1 MGRTHPV
8 TGPPDD
14 DPPRTPDGPARPRT
28 VHLTESDLP
37 AVVERSDWD
46 GGWVLRIG
54 GIEQSHVDL
63 ADPSRI
69 SHEYLRRIA
78 AAVDTVRP
86 RGEPLTIAHLGG
98 GALTLVRYVQATR
111 PDSEQ
116 LVIELERELVSF
128 VVGALPLPAGTR
140 LEVVVGDARD
150 RLREM
155 PGRLFDV
162 VVLDVFSGE
171 ASPPHLAAEEFYVE
185 ALEHLEVD
193 GLLLVNVGDDA
204 GQHFIAA
211 QAAALEAASVS
222 LGLPGV
228 WMLTAAALVERGDFG
243 NYVLLAGGAL
253 AAADIDEQSQRW
265 WAAGPH
271 PAAVLDP
278 EETARFVWRRGR

>member
-1 MGRTHPV
+1 MARTVPDED
-8 TGPPDD
+8 TRDD
-14 DPPRTPDGPARPRT
+14 DLPRPGGPARPRT
-28 VHLTESDLP
+28 VHLTESDQP

-46 GGWVLRIG
+46 EGWVLRIG

-63 ADPSRI
+63 EDPSRI
-69 SHEYLRRIA
+69 AHEYLRRIA
-78 AAVDTVRP
+78 AVVDTVRP
-86 RGEPLTIAHLGG
+86 RGEPITIAHLGG

-128 VVGALPLPAGTR
+128 VIGALPLPEGTR

-155 PGRLFDV
+155 PGRLFDA

-185 ALEHLEVD
+185 ALEHLETD
-193 GLLLVNVGDDA
+193 GMLLVNVGDDA

-211 QAAALEAASVS
+211 QAAALEAASAS

-228 WMLTAAALVERGDFG
+228 RMLTAAALVERGDFG
-243 NYVLLAGGAL
+243 NYVLLSGGAL
-253 AAADIDEQSQRW
+253 AAADIDDQAQRW

-278 EETARFVWRRGR
+278 EETARFVWKRGR